1 MNYNFEWDLEKA
13 KANFAKHKIS
23 FQRAS
28 TIFLDPFALSIFD
41 DEHSIDED
49 RWLTLGKDS
58 KGILIVVFHTF
69 RKFDSHACT
78 IRIISARKA
87 TRKERRQYEG

>member
-1 MNYNFEWDLEKA
+1 LNYNFEWDLGKA
-13 KANFAKHKIS
+13 KTNFAKHRIS

-28 TIFLDPFALSIFD
+28 NIFLDPFALSIFD

-58 KGILIVVFHTF
+58 NGILIVVSHTY
-69 RKFDSHACT
+69 RKIDFNTCT
-78 IRIISARKA
+78 IRNNFSPQGNQKRK
-87 TRKERRQYEG
+87 TTI

>member
-1 MNYNFEWDLEKA
+1 LNYNFEWDLGKA
-13 KANFAKHKIS
+13 KTNFAKHRIS

-28 TIFLDPFALSIFD
+28 NIFLDPFALSIFD

-58 KGILIVVFHTF
+58 NGILIVVSHTY
-69 RKFDSHACT
+69 RKIDFNTCT

-87 TRKERRQYEG
+87 TRKERRQYEE

>member
-1 MNYNFEWDLEKA
+1 MNYNFEWDPVKA
-13 KANFAKHKIS
+13 KNNFAKHKIS

-28 TIFLDPFALSIFD
+28 TIFFDPFALSIFD

-69 RKFDSHACT
+69 RKIDSHACT

-87 TRKERRQYEG
+87 TRKEGRQYEE